1 MISNL
6 KRSLFCLLLF
16 WSSCFSFSQD
26 VNTEKVT
33 LIEKQHG
40 KRLELYA
47 KNTDTISYV
56 VFLRVTTEDFRRSS
70 KRPVLKPIAPNS
82 ETHLLTLIKLAGTA
96 GEYDH
101 QFIVNEVSTN
111 LKFRKDEEDMQINF
125 DQALKT
131 PHITIFESDNCNVCE
146 TTKAL
151 LNKNKIAFEVKRIQN
166 HKQALIEALKKASK
180 SLENIE
186 KQTLI
191 IQIESEVYV
200 DIENKKQLL
209 ETLKNHIH

>member
-56 VFLRVTTEDFRRSS
+56 VFLRVTTF
-70 KRPVLKPIAPNS
+70 
-82 ETHLLTLIKLAGTA
+82 
-96 GEYDH
+96 
-101 QFIVNEVSTN
+101 
-111 LKFRKDEEDMQINF
+111 
-125 DQALKT
+125 
-131 PHITIFESDNCNVCE
+131 
-146 TTKAL
+146 
-151 LNKNKIAFEVKRIQN
+151 
-166 HKQALIEALKKASK
+166 
-180 SLENIE
+180 
-186 KQTLI
+186 
-191 IQIESEVYV
+191 
-200 DIENKKQLL
+200 
-209 ETLKNHIH
+209 